1 MKGRFVMCTKFEI
14 NELVKDRLEKSGIEL
29 TEQKSQ
35 AEVISEVNR
44 SNIAVAR
51 YDEKNDKVTIKESL
65 NG

>member
-1 MKGRFVMCTKFEI
+1 MKRISGSPI
-14 NELVKDRLEKSGIEL
+14 LAILVTKDRLEKSGIEL

>member
-1 MKGRFVMCTKFEI
+1 MCTKFEI
-14 NELVKDRLEKSGIEL
+14 NESVKDRLEKSGIEL

-44 SNIAVAR
+44 SNVAVAR

>member
-1 MKGRFVMCTKFEI
+1 MCTKIEI
-14 NELVKDRLEKSGIEL
+14 NESVKNRLEKSGVEL

-51 YDEKNDKVTIKESL
+51 YDEKSDKVTIKESL

>member
-1 MKGRFVMCTKFEI
+1 MCTKFEI
-14 NELVKDRLEKSGIEL
+14 NESVKDRLEMSGIEL

>member
-1 MKGRFVMCTKFEI
+1 MCTKFEI

>member
-1 MKGRFVMCTKFEI
+1 MCTKFEI
-14 NELVKDRLEKSGIEL
+14 NESVKDRLEKSGIEL

-51 YDEKNDKVTIKESL
+51 YDEKSDKVTIKESL

>member
-1 MKGRFVMCTKFEI
+1 MCAKIEI
-14 NELVKDRLEKSGIEL
+14 NEAVKDRLEKSGIEL

-51 YDEKNDKVTIKESL
+51 YDEKSDKVTIKESL

>member
-1 MKGRFVMCTKFEI
+1 MFTKFEI
-14 NELVKDRLEKSGIEL
+14 NESVKDRLEKSGIEL

-51 YDEKNDKVTIKESL
+51 YNEKNDKVTIKESL

>member
-1 MKGRFVMCTKFEI
+1 MCTKIEI
-14 NELVKDRLEKSGIEL
+14 NESVKNRLENKGIEL
-29 TEQKSQ
+29 TENKSQ
-35 AEVISEVNR
+35 AEIISEVNR

>member
-1 MKGRFVMCTKFEI
+1 MCTTFEI
-14 NELVKDRLEKSGIEL
+14 NESVKDRLEKSGIEL

>member
-1 MKGRFVMCTKFEI
+1 MCTKFEI
-14 NELVKDRLEKSGIEL
+14 NESVKDRLEKSGIEL

-44 SNIAVAR
+44 SNIAGAR

>member
-1 MKGRFVMCTKFEI
+1 MCTKFEI
-14 NELVKDRLEKSGIEL
+14 NESVKDRLEKSGIEL
-29 TEQKSQ
+29 TEQKSK

>member
-1 MKGRFVMCTKFEI
+1 MCTKFEI
-14 NELVKDRLEKSGIEL
+14 NESVKDRLEKSGIEL

>member
-1 MKGRFVMCTKFEI
+1 MCTKFEI
-14 NELVKDRLEKSGIEL
+14 NESVKDRLEKSGIEL

-35 AEVISEVNR
+35 AEVISEVKR
-44 SNIAVAR
+44 SNSAVAR

>member
-1 MKGRFVMCTKFEI
+1 MCTKFEI
-14 NELVKDRLEKSGIEL
+14 NESVKDRLEKSGIEL

-35 AEVISEVNR
+35 SEVISEVNR

>member
-1 MKGRFVMCTKFEI
+1 MCTKFEI
-14 NELVKDRLEKSGIEL
+14 NESVKDRLEKSGIEL

-51 YDEKNDKVTIKESL
+51 YNEKNDKVTIKESL

>member
-1 MKGRFVMCTKFEI
+1 MCTKFEI
-14 NELVKDRLEKSGIEL
+14 NESVKDRLEKSGIEL

-65 NG
+65 NV

>member
-1 MKGRFVMCTKFEI
+1 MCTKFEI
-14 NELVKDRLEKSGIEL
+14 NESVKDRLEKTGSEL

-35 AEVISEVNR
+35 GEVISEVNR